1 MRLEQAG
8 VVRHRQLGPP
18 AGSDAHAASLMP
30 LCVLVNQPGREVS
43 ARTRPCAARHG
54 LGHPGRPSDEVEV
67 LRLWQCRSG
76 LRQGRE
82 LSEHAPVTRP
92 PFDVDAFLAQPLTA
106 RVAAS
111 GPTVRPTW
119 YLWEDE
125 AFWIL
130 TGPWATLAA
139 RVRADPAVAIVVD
152 VCDLATGLVRQVIA
166 RGRAEL
172 LPFDVAR
179 GRRKLRRYLGVDE
192 ARWDDR
198 FRHYLLDDPA
208 EKGTVWLRLR
218 PDSLV
223 VSDLSY
229 SVWPS
234 GGDG

>member
-1 MRLEQAG
+1 MR
-8 VVRHRQLGPP
+8 R
-18 AGSDAHAASLMP
+18 
-30 LCVLVNQPGREVS
+30 
-43 ARTRPCAARHG
+43 
-54 LGHPGRPSDEVEV
+54 
-67 LRLWQCRSG
+67 
-76 LRQGRE
+76 
-82 LSEHAPVTRP
+82 VTRP

-130 TGPWATLAA
+130 TGPWATLPA
-139 RVRADPAVAIVVD
+139 RVRTDPAIAIVVD

-166 RGRAEL
+166 RGRAEI

-179 GRRKLRRYLGVDE
+179 GRRKLSRYLGEDE
-192 ARWDDR
+192 TRWDRR

-223 VSDLSY
+223 ASDLSY